1 MIGKIARYCAK
12 ETYCGDI
19 SGHYYAKEIKQ
30 RFDRICISFMQYH
43 LTNFTTQTINYEYD
57 KLNQLTS
64 VSNYGNL
71 GLKDVYQ
78 YDSCGNI
85 TRKDTYAV
93 SDNTSQGYAVYRY
106 STTAS
111 DQLEVFS
118 ICGADGTVK
127 RERLYQYDGVGNPG
141 RIVDSSCG
149 QIGLSWTQGKKL
161 KEYYYND
168 VHNTYYYN
176 ESDLVSKVVKADGS
190 SIEYFYDDGQLEFE
204 EYRKASGAV
213 ERVHKYYYDD
223 DGIVRFLQVIGINGL
238 SSSGRYN
245 VYAYVYDG
253 NGNITDLVRVRQLRN
268 LWTYSDATP
277 VAHYEYD
284 AYGNILSETC
294 SDNAAKYNP
303 IKYKGYYYESDT
315 KMYRLDSRY
324 YDPLIGRFLN
334 ADDPSLRTESPSALT
349 DKNLYSYCDNNPVM
363 RKDSDGEFWH
373 IAVGAAIGAATGAL
387 IEIGKQ
393 LYCNGKVTDWGRL
406 PKMQ

>member
-1 MIGKIARYCAK
+1 MI
-12 ETYCGDI
+12 
-19 SGHYYAKEIKQ
+19 
-30 RFDRICISFMQYH
+30 
-43 LTNFTTQTINYEYD
+43 FTTQTISYTYD

-71 GLKDVYQ
+71 GL
-78 YDSCGNI
+78 
-85 TRKDTYAV
+85 
-93 SDNTSQGYAVYRY
+93 
-106 STTAS
+106 
-111 DQLEVFS
+111 
-118 ICGADGTVK
+118 
-127 RERLYQYDGVGNPG
+127 
-141 RIVDSSCG
+141 
-149 QIGLSWTQGKKL
+149 
-161 KEYYYND
+161 
-168 VHNTYYYN
+168 
-176 ESDLVSKVVKADGS
+176 DGS

-223 DGIVRFLQVIGINGL
+223 DGIVRFLQVIGSDGL

-334 ADDPSLRTESPSALT
+334 ADDPSLLTESPNALT
-349 DKNLYSYCDNNPVM
+349 DKNLYNYCDNNPVM

-373 IAVGAAIGAATGAL
+373 VVVGAVIGGGLEAIDQVMTSGKITSLSAIGIAAAGGGLSAALGPILSCAVSGGTNVVVDVVKNGFYKNGNKNEGIDAKRFFNDFAVGAGLSFCGA
-387 IEIGKQ
+387 Q
-393 LYCNGKVTDWGRL
+393 SSKVVTYGPKAAKAMTKDYVKKLFRL
-406 PKMQ
+406 KNKKTKSKSLQVRYNKWKKRHFSRKIRYRERTRSVLSSLDSASLTTMYSGSRRR